1 MLSTL
6 KQYAKTAGYTSFVYW
21 RDALAR
27 QGTGQTAEATKALEA
42 LNRDGYF
49 NLGELISLGD
59 LPDRIS
65 SRLERGEHDHPDV
78 TRFYL
83 KNPLKVAP
91 DLLRWLRHPLINEI
105 VRAYVGGEVVFDRC
119 LVWRIPAAASKRNT
133 SALWHHDWCGRR
145 LKLFV
150 LLHDVGE
157 TGRPTQYV
165 RGSHKGQMR
174 LMNYGFSRYADDK
187 AEGSGEVVKLT
198 GNAGDCILV
207 DTNGLHRAT
216 GEAGFEARDVICME
230 YSDRRKSDP
239 LAPHGFEVGIRRDVL
254 PDDFV
259 TDGTL
264 VSPRHLRT
272 EDGVKVYGS
281 VPQLEKEPFV

>member
-1 MLSTL
+1 MLSAL
-6 KQYAKTAGYTSFVYW
+6 KQYAKTARYTSFVYW
-21 RDALAR
+21 RDAMAR
-27 QGTGQTAEATKALEA
+27 QGKGQTPQAAAALEA
-42 LNRDGYF
+42 LDRDGYV
-49 NLGELISLGD
+49 NLGRLIPLGD
-59 LPDRIS
+59 LPQQIAN
-65 SRLERGEHDHPDV
+65 RLEHGERDHPGV

-91 DLLRWLRHPLINEI
+91 DLLQWLRHPLLNEI
-105 VRAYVGGEVVFDRC
+105 VRAYVGGDTVFDRC
-119 LVWRIPAAASKRNT
+119 LVWRIPAAANKRNT

-165 RGSHKGQMR
+165 RGSHKGQLR
-174 LMNYGFSRYADDK
+174 LMNYGFSRYTDDK
-187 AEGSGEVVKLT
+187 AEGRGEVVKLV

-216 GEAGFEARDVICME
+216 GEGGFEVRDVICME
-230 YSDRRKSDP
+230 YSDRLKSDP
-239 LAPHGFEVGIRRDVL
+239 LAPRGFEVGIRRDVL
-254 PDDFV
+254 PDDFLA
-259 TDGTL
+259 DGTL
-264 VSPRHLRT
+264 ISTRHLRR
-272 EDGVKVYGS
+272 EDGAQIYGS